1 MAIVTTAEVK
11 TLLQI
16 SGTSQDTLIDTLIP
30 LVQDYVLAY
39 CNTNFPIKNRYVRS
53 GNITFTSGTPAMIND
68 AASSFVD
75 AKFTDGMHV
84 LISGSVD
91 NDKIVEVE
99 TVTAGVLTL
108 AAGETLITETFSDTD
123 IFLQKI
129 KFPTPLKNT
138 VAKMIGF
145 NLEKNTSKGKKS
157 EKVGSYS
164 VSFSTEYPEN
174 IMAELRT
181 YRKVAF

>member
-11 TLLQI
+11 TLLQL
-16 SGTSQDTLIDTLIP
+16 SGTTYDRLIETLIP
-30 LVQDYVLAY
+30 LVQDYVLAF

-53 GNITFTSGTPAMIND
+53 GNITFTSGTPAKIND

-91 NDKIVEVE
+91 NDKIVEVD

-108 AAGETLITETFSDTD
+108 KTGETLVTETFSDTD
-123 IFLQKI
+123 IILQKV

-145 NLEKNTSKGKKS
+145 NLDKNSSKGKKS
-157 EKVGSYS
+157 EKVGAYS
-164 VSFSTEYPEN
+164 VTFSTEYPDN

-181 YRKVAF
+181 FRKVAF